1 MAMTAAPRPDLF
13 FADRYGL
20 TQSRLD
26 ALVGSAASRVD
37 YADVFIEYQVAEEL
51 VIEDGVV
58 KKASRTIS
66 QGGGIRAQA
75 GRADGVRLHGRP
87 GHPSP
92 RGRGAAGAGHRRAP
106 GGGRPGRGPL
116 EPATPRSLQSRPRAR
131 GSGPQREGGP
141 ARPGG
146 PDGACPGPSRAPGH
160 RDARLSRADGADRDL
175 RQLAAGGRAA
185 LDPTE
190 RDGGRRGRRPARGR
204 ELRGRRARG
213 VRLLHRG
220 RALGPVR
227 EGGGAPG
234 PREAGRGRRAGGDD
248 DGRAGTGMAGHP
260 APRGDRPRPR
270 GRLQPEGRVRVHGA
284 RRRACRL
291 RSRHRRGRRDHPQPP
306 GLAQRRRRGDAHEP
320 HGTHRERGA
329 ARVHAGPAQR
339 AAPRNGIDR
348 QRPARVVPAP
358 ADAAHDEHVHAGRRG
373 GARGH
378 RALRS
383 PTGSTP
389 SRSAA
394 GRWTSP
400 AGSSCSRRARPT

>member
-66 QGGGIRAQA
+66 QGGGVRAQA
-75 GRADGVRLHGRP
+75 GVRTGYAYTDDLDIRHLEVAARQAQAIAEHP
-87 GHPSP
+87 GEAGPVAVHSSP
-92 RGRGAAGAGHRRAP
+92 RPHDSTISPSRPWKRTSARRWRCSA
-106 GGGRPGRGPL
+106 RWTEWRGPRTL
-116 EPATPRSLQSRPRAR
+116 ASARSSPRSPRSSDR
-131 GSGPQREGGP
+131 
-141 ARPGG
+141 
-146 PDGACPGPSRAPGH
+146 
-160 RDARLSRADGADRDL
+160 ADRDV

-185 LDPTE
+185 PDPTE

-204 ELRGRRARG
+204 ELRRRRARG

-220 RALGPVR
+220 RALGPLR

-234 PREAGRGRRAGGDD
+234 PRQAGRGRGAGGDD

-270 GRLQPEGRVRVHGA
+270 GRLQPEGRVRVHGRVGERVA
-284 RRRACRL
+284 SDL
-291 RSRHRRGRRDHPQPP
+291 VTVVDDGTIPNRRGSLNVDDEGTPTSRTVLIENGVLRGYMQDRLNARLLGTGLTGNGRRETFQHPPMP
-306 GLAQRRRRGDAHEP
+306 RMTNTFMLAGEDAPEDIV
-320 HGTHRERGA
+320 RS
-329 ARVHAGPAQR
+329 
-339 AAPRNGIDR
+339 
-348 QRPARVVPAP
+348 VPA
-358 ADAAHDEHVHAGRRG
+358 
-373 GARGH
+373 
-378 RALRS
+378 
-383 PTGSTP
+383 GSTP

-400 AGSSCSRRARPT
+400 AASSSSRRARPT

>member
-1 MAMTAAPRPDLF
+1 MAMTASPPARPLLRRPVRSHPVPPGRPRRVGREPG
-13 FADRYGL
+13 GL
-20 TQSRLD
+20 RR
-26 ALVGSAASRVD
+26 RVHR
-37 YADVFIEYQVAEEL
+37 VP
-51 VIEDGVV
+51 
-58 KKASRTIS
+58 
-66 QGGGIRAQA
+66 GGGGA
-75 GRADGVRLHGRP
+75 GHRGRGGQEGVPDHQPGRRGQGAGGGAHGVRLHGRP

-92 RGRGAAGAGHRRAP
+92 RGRGAAGPGHRRAP

-131 GSGPQREGGP
+131 GSGPQREGGA

-146 PDGACPGPSRAPGH
+146 PNGAGPGPSRAPGH
-160 RDARLSRADGADRDL
+160 RDARLSRADRADRDL

-220 RALGPVR
+220 RALGALR

-248 DGRAGTGMAGHP
+248 DGRAGTGLAGHP

-284 RRRACRL
+284 RRASGSPPISSPSSTTGPSPTAGA
-291 RSRHRRGRRDHPQPP
+291 RSTSTTRGRPR
-306 GLAQRRRRGDAHEP
+306 
-320 HGTHRERGA
+320 A
-329 ARVHAGPAQR
+329 ARSSSRTACCAGTCR
-339 AAPRNGIDR
+339 
-348 QRPARVVPAP
+348 
-358 ADAAHDEHVHAGRRG
+358 
-373 GARGH
+373 
-378 RALRS
+378 
-383 PTGSTP
+383 TGST
-389 SRSAA
+389 R
-394 GRWTSP
+394 
-400 AGSSCSRRARPT
+400 GSSERD